1 MEAQTTAIFGYR
13 YFGFWH
19 RTGALMRKEF
29 LMLRRDRITLASMVM
44 IPLALML
51 LHGYALDNTPRNLR
65 TAWVVPEE
73 SDVAFELRSALEQTG
88 FFRVTRYAQTMEQA
102 DDWFKSGEVTFVV
115 EIPAGFERRL
125 RRGEYPAIL
134 ISSDATDPV
143 AMSIAIGSLEGAK
156 ATVLNRIRG
165 LAKATDKSADFELR
179 VHRRYNPAGSTRLHI
194 VPGLLGMILS
204 ISMLFFTALS
214 VTREYERGTIE
225 GLLATPVR
233 PVEIMLGKLAP
244 YVLVGAGQAVLIV
257 AVAFF
262 VLQVPVVG
270 SLILLFATT
279 MLFIITNLAIGY
291 TFSTVSQ
298 NELQAIHLTNMFFLP
313 SILLSGIVFPFAGM
327 PAWAQKLSE
336 FLPLTHFARIA
347 GGVMLKGSDL
357 AAVASDTIALCA
369 IMALAMAVAVLRFK
383 MKLD

>member
-1 MEAQTTAIFGYR
+1 MEAQATAIFGHR

-19 RTGALMRKEF
+19 RTAAVMRKEF
-29 LMLRRDRITLASMVM
+29 LMLHRDRITLASMVM
-44 IPLALML
+44 IPVALML

-65 TAWVVPEE
+65 TAWVAPEE

-88 FFRVTRYAQTMEQA
+88 FFRVTRYAQTMEQV
-102 DDWFKSGEVTFVV
+102 DDWVKSGEVTFVV

-125 RRGEYPAIL
+125 RRGESPAIL
-134 ISSDATDPV
+134 ISADATDPV

-165 LAKATDKSADFELR
+165 LAKATDRSGDFELR
-179 VHRRYNPAGSTRLHI
+179 VHRRYNPAGSTRLNI
-194 VPGLLGMILS
+194 VPGLLGILLS

-244 YVLVGAGQAVLIV
+244 FVLAGAGQAVLIV

-262 VLQVPVVG
+262 VLQVPIMG
-270 SLILLFATT
+270 SLILLSATT

-313 SILLSGIVFPFAGM
+313 SILLSGIIFPFAGM
-327 PAWAQKLSE
+327 PAWAQNLSE

-347 GGVMLKGSDL
+347 GGIMLKGSDL
-357 AAVASDTIALCA
+357 TAVASDSTALCA

-383 MKLD
+383 MTLD